1 MFGNLSI
8 WHLLI
13 VLVVLAS
20 IVLVIWAIVAMTR
33 DTTVPAIATALWVLV
48 ILLVPGIGL
57 IAWAIWW
64 FTRKN
69 SATTD
74 VS

>member
-1 MFGNLSI
+1 
-8 WHLLI
+8 
-13 VLVVLAS
+13 
-20 IVLVIWAIVAMTR
+20 MTR